1 MASLSR
7 FLRSIR
13 PQDLRSHLQISGIAA
28 PEAVDW
34 AAPAER
40 IAEQFRRS
48 LDRLSD
54 DQRDRLI
61 ADAERISAMSDE
73 PGQAALLA
81 LVDYRNRLM
90 EIEGA
95 HARAH
100 WLYVQSH
107 EAFRRAE
114 EIRYADEN
122 REALR
127 LWDGFVGP
135 RLMDICS
142 DPAAD
147 QRFREQLRDI
157 LESGRIFLEPLT
169 RMRGHADEP
178 TRLIRQLAIYN
189 EGLPSDD
196 LRFDGEQ
203 IVPFIRRPVLETVIV
218 YEPDS
223 GTIEVIGSV
232 KKLRE
237 RLAKAFA
244 ETKLGVAIPGERLP
258 MRRFDLTPLLDPG
271 HLLAF
276 DPGDGIARVKLTMLT
291 LSDWDNGLIQRFEIP
306 FEDNETTLSEALA
319 AQYGVRNP
327 LLSSLRPVCA
337 RIDVRFQPLPGQRV
351 GKKVSVTITGAN
363 KCNLRGKT
371 AQERL
376 ILDRYLRGW
385 GLYRGR

>member
-7 FLRSIR
+7 FVRSVR
-13 PQDLRSHLQISGIAA
+13 PQDFRAHLEINRIIA
-28 PEAVDW
+28 PEGVDW
-34 AAPAER
+34 SAPAEHV
-40 IAEQFRRS
+40 AEQFLQS
-48 LDRLSD
+48 LERLSD
-54 DQRDRLI
+54 DHRDRLI
-61 ADAERISAMSDE
+61 ADAERISAMTDE

-81 LVDYRNRLM
+81 LPDYR
-90 EIEGA
+90 EQPPTIEGA

-100 WLYVQSH
+100 WLYVQSR

-122 REALR
+122 REAQR

-135 RLMDICS
+135 RLRDVNTGPQS
-142 DPAAD
+142 DE
-147 QRFREQLRDI
+147 RFRQQLRDI
-157 LESGRIFLEPLT
+157 LKCGRVFLEPLM

-178 TRLIRQLAIYN
+178 ARLIQQIAIYN

-196 LRFDGEQ
+196 LRFDGDRIE
-203 IVPFIRRPVLETVIV
+203 PFTRRPVIETVII

-223 GTIEVIGSV
+223 GTIEVIGSI

-244 ETKLGVAIPGERLP
+244 ETKLGVAIPAERLP
-258 MRRFDLTPLLDPG
+258 RRRFDLTPLLDPQ
-271 HLLAF
+271 HVLAV
-276 DPGDGIARVKLTMLT
+276 DPSDGIARVKLTMLM
-291 LSDWDNGLIQRFEIP
+291 LSNWDNGLTQQFQIP
-306 FEDNETTLSEALA
+306 FEDNETTLHEALA
-319 AQYGVRNP
+319 AQYGTQNP

-337 RIDVRFQPLPGQRV
+337 RIDVRFQPLPGQRT
-351 GKKVSVTITGAN
+351 GKKVSVTITSAN

-376 ILDRYLRGW
+376 ILDRYLRDW
-385 GLYRGR
+385 GIYRGR